1 MQNPTNPS
9 SGGIALRRRA
19 ASLAVASLF
28 AAAGAAQAF
37 EINTGN
43 EDLAM
48 RWDNTFRYNLG
59 VRAQGQDRRCS
70 WATRT
75 STTAT
80 AISRNGS
87 LVTNRSTCCPNS
99 TSSGRRSTACG

>member
-1 MQNPTNPS
+1 MQNPTNHS

-19 ASLAVASLF
+19 ASLAIASLF

-59 VRAQGQDRRCS
+59 MRAQGQDPALLR
-70 WATRT
+70 TRT
-75 STTAT
+75 STTAIAIFRT
-80 AISRNGS
+80 ARW
-87 LVTNRSTCCPNS
+87 
-99 TSSGRRSTACG
+99 